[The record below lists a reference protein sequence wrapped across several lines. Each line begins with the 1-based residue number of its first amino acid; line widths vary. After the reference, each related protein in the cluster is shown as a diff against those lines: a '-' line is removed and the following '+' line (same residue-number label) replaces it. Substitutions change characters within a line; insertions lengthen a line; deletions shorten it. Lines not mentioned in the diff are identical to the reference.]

1 MMGTAVY
8 GVVTVDSWKEHL
20 AFSSLFEIAFILI
33 MYFWKHWYLKLEFIS
48 IFQLLVIAFIS
59 PLILDLDHKQGKL
72 REGLTF
78 LGLMIGV
85 VGVIGYYIGIDLS
98 ILMVMGIAIS
108 APAFLLFY
116 ITDHRG
122 FIHSIPFCIIY
133 SIGIYLILQNIQLAI
148 LGLLGS
154 YTHLLGDKEPIKL
167 W

>member
-1 MMGTAVY
+1 MTVIAVN

-20 AFSSLFEIAFILI
+20 AFSSVFEILFILI
-33 MYFWKHWYLKLEFIS
+33 MYFWKGWYLKLEFIP
-48 IFQLLVIAFIS
+48 IFQLLVIFFIS
-59 PLILDLDHKQGKL
+59 PLVLDLDHKQGKL

-85 VGVIGYYIGIDLS
+85 VGVFGYYIGIDLN
-98 ILMVMGIAIS
+98 ILMVMGIVIS
-108 APAFLLFY
+108 APTFLLFY

-122 FIHSIPFCIIY
+122 FIHSIPFCVIY
-133 SIGIYLILQNIQLAI
+133 GLGIYLVIHNIELAI